1 MSQNWSAD
9 GWVAAVHR
17 GGACLTEVRVS
28 ELCSHQ
34 QASKSIIS
42 KRIQHFWQDTVE
54 DTMPANNDTFCGYV
68 KHFHLFQTRQGMW
81 KLWSNLI
88 PQNCCFQHNDQ
99 LTRGWISYGLTGA
112 YTHTLLSRYGVISLI
127 HYTSGCPET
136 QSSMCTEKELSA
148 ATHSNAST
156 FKAESNIQKGLR
168 TFDDAWQF
176 FSSIHASCVW
186 GCRLDGE
193 RECVC
198 LWERDGAG
206 LRAGEEWLC
215 ETATDRQMG
224 VGGGGRGWGCKG
236 PRLLKSR
243 DADG

>member
-1 MSQNWSAD
+1 MSCCSSQ
-9 GWVAAVHR
+9 
-17 GGACLTEVRVS
+17 GGSVS
-28 ELCSHQ
+28 HW
-34 QASKSIIS
+34 SKSQRAVLS
-42 KRIQHFWQDTVE
+42 SAGLQKHNFQKDSAFLTGHCGGHNACKQWH
-54 DTMPANNDTFCGYV
+54 TFCGYV

-127 HYTSGCPET
+127 HYTSGWPET
-136 QSSMCTEKELSA
+136 QSSMCTEKELSV

-186 GCRLDGE
+186 VRVQTGW
-193 RECVC
+193 RESVCVFTGKR
-198 LWERDGAG
+198 WSRTEGWG
-206 LRAGEEWLC
+206 
-215 ETATDRQMG
+215 G
-224 VGGGGRGWGCKG
+224 VTVWNCYWQADGGGRGWGCKE
-236 PRLLKSR
+236 PRLLKSG
-243 DADG
+243 DSDG

>member
-1 MSQNWSAD
+1 MCHKIGAQM
-9 GWVAAVHR
+9 GEFLQFTG

-156 FKAESNIQKGLR
+156 FKAESNIQKGLL

-186 GCRLDGE
+186 VGVQTGWRE
-193 RECVC
+193 RVCVF
-198 LWERDGAG
+198 
-206 LRAGEEWLC
+206 
-215 ETATDRQMG
+215 MG
-224 VGGGGRGWGCKG
+224 KRWSRPEGWGGVTVWNCYWQADGGGRGWSGV
-236 PRLLKSR
+236 RV
-243 DADG
+243 

>member
-1 MSQNWSAD
+1 MCHKIGAQM
-9 GWVAAVHR
+9 GELLQFTG

-186 GCRLDGE
+186 VGVQTGWRE

-224 VGGGGRGWGCKG
+224 VVGGEGVKD
-236 PRLLKSR
+236 R
-243 DADG
+243 DY